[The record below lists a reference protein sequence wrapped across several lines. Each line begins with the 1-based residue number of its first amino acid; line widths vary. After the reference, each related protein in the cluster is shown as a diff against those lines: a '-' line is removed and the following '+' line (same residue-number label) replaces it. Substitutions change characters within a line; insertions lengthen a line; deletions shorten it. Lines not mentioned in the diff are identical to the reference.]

1 MTPDR
6 EKSRE
11 QLRAELKE
19 ARDRISRLEGQQAG
33 QRQPEEALHESEERF
48 RQIYEHMGVGV
59 LQVSL
64 DFRIEGANEA
74 FCSMLGYREAE
85 LIGKNLKEITH
96 PDSIE
101 ENLRRQSQLGAG
113 NIDHYR
119 LEKLYIHKTGRPVQA
134 DIHANLVR
142 DSAGRPAYFL
152 GSVLDITDRKW
163 AEQACQESEERF
175 RSLFEHNSV
184 VMLLID
190 PTTGQILDANNAACS
205 FYGWARGELRGMSI
219 FRINT
224 LAPDRIKAEIKA
236 VQKGSKRHFDFK
248 HRLSSGEIRDV
259 EAYSGPITIQ
269 GREFIFSSV
278 IDVTDRKKA
287 QKALIAAKKEAEEA
301 NRAKSDFLANMSHE
315 IRTPLNGV
323 KGMIELARK
332 RNDQPEV
339 GEYLELARQSADHLK
354 CIINDV
360 IDLSRIEAGQSAL
373 YLQPFSLRECLKA
386 TFYPLKIAAIDKGL
400 VFEVE
405 EGPDVPERLLGDAS
419 RFRQVLENVVG
430 NAVKFT
436 HEGKVSISVKSSP
449 EPIDGSRV
457 RLVCTVTDTGIGI
470 SEEHQR
476 VIFDNF
482 EQGDRSLQAQYGGS
496 GLGLAICRH
505 YLKMMGGEI
514 GCTSRKGQGSTFF
527 FTAVFERSGEKQNDS
542 AATEM
547 TVDAQTSLRILVAE
561 DSPMNQIF
569 TKELLKEKGHEVVI
583 AQDGRQAVQDLS
595 REEFDLVLMD
605 IRMPN
610 LDGEQALRIIRQETP
625 AGIDPHIPVVALT
638 AYAMKEDEKR
648 FLDQGFDGYL
658 SKPIDIEVFERTL
671 ADMQKSKKPRR
682 HNRET
687 A

>member
-6 EKSRE
+6 EKSKE
-11 QLRAELKE
+11 QLMAELKE
-19 ARDRISRLEGQQAG
+19 
-33 QRQPEEALHESEERF
+33 
-48 RQIYEHMGVGV
+48 
-59 LQVSL
+59 
-64 DFRIEGANEA
+64 
-74 FCSMLGYREAE
+74 
-85 LIGKNLKEITH
+85 
-96 PDSIE
+96 
-101 ENLRRQSQLGAG
+101 
-113 NIDHYR
+113 
-119 LEKLYIHKTGRPVQA
+119 
-134 DIHANLVR
+134 
-142 DSAGRPAYFL
+142 
-152 GSVLDITDRKW
+152 
-163 AEQACQESEERF
+163 
-175 RSLFEHNSV
+175 
-184 VMLLID
+184 
-190 PTTGQILDANNAACS
+190 
-205 FYGWARGELRGMSI
+205 
-219 FRINT
+219 
-224 LAPDRIKAEIKA
+224 
-236 VQKGSKRHFDFK
+236 
-248 HRLSSGEIRDV
+248 
-259 EAYSGPITIQ
+259 
-269 GREFIFSSV
+269 
-278 IDVTDRKKA
+278 
-287 QKALIAAKKEAEEA
+287 
-301 NRAKSDFLANMSHE
+301 
-315 IRTPLNGV
+315 
-323 KGMIELARK
+323 ARK

-339 GEYLELARQSADHLK
+339 GKYLELARQSADHLK

-360 IDLSRIEAGQSAL
+360 IDLSRIEAGQSEL
-373 YLQPFSLRECLKA
+373 YLQPFSLQECLKA

-449 EPIDGSRV
+449 EPIDGNRV
-457 RLVCTVTDTGIGI
+457 QLVCTVTDTGIGI

-514 GCTSRKGQGSTFF
+514 KCTSRKGQGSTFF
-527 FTAVFERSGEKQNDS
+527 FTAVFERGGEKPNDS

-569 TKELLKEKGHEVVI
+569 TEELLKEKGHEVVI
-583 AQDGRQAVQDLS
+583 AQDGHEALQALS

-658 SKPIDIEVFERTL
+658 SKPIDIEAFERTL
-671 ADMQKSKKPRR
+671 ADMQESKKPRR
-682 HNRET
+682 HSRET